1 MVDRVK
7 IPMIKRILAILSY
20 LSTTKKPQV
29 QQDVATSKNTANAKW
44 PTDQRFIDALSS
56 HINSKPR
63 PPRGQYDYTDIEITR
78 LIGFV
83 NNLPDGYPSSHGL
96 ELFCCEDTE
105 FSHVHEALHDF
116 DLADVFALYADAI
129 ERHDLDRINENLS
142 TDRRAALVGKL
153 NDRTSRP
160 TKHHLE
166 LNWHQLNATARLT
179 HAVNQHFALTYDWI
193 NAPDPK
199 PQVEP
204 LVMPEIVKTTPPK
217 QYVDRPETGSLFRA
231 AYPSI
236 GMRLNF
242 MPYSQMDELEL
253 NFFRFA
259 ALLAWIGYDEVESFF
274 NVETCDDVLGS
285 NTIGLL
291 RELGAEDIAGTLYD
305 FAVALLDGTP
315 PDNMLASDIEGHFSL
330 ALSEINAEDR
340 IKQLAE
346 AYADKYYPWK
356 VS

>member
-1 MVDRVK
+1 VF
-7 IPMIKRILAILSY
+7 
-20 LSTTKKPQV
+20 
-29 QQDVATSKNTANAKW
+29 N
-44 PTDQRFIDALSS
+44 
-56 HINSKPR
+56 
-63 PPRGQYDYTDIEITR
+63 
-78 LIGFV
+78 
-83 NNLPDGYPSSHGL
+83 
-96 ELFCCEDTE
+96 
-105 FSHVHEALHDF
+105 HVHAALRDF
-116 DLADVFALYADAI
+116 DLSDVFALYADAI
-129 ERHDLDRINENLS
+129 ERHDIDRINESLRA
-142 TDRRAALVGKL
+142 DRQAALVGKL

-160 TKHHLE
+160 TASQLE
-166 LNWHQLNATARLT
+166 LKWHQIKATDRLT
-179 HAVNQHFALTYDWI
+179 HAVNQHFASTYDWV

-204 LVMPEIVKTTPPK
+204 LTMPEIVKTIPPK
-217 QYVDRPETGSLFRA
+217 QYVDRPKSGSLFRA

-259 ALLAWIGYDEVESFF
+259 ALLAWLGYDEVESFF

-291 RELGAEDIAGTLYD
+291 RELGADDIADTLHD

-346 AYADKYYPWK
+346 DYADKHYPWK